1 MRGALRFFLVL
12 IVTGALLLAVAGLLA
27 YQAYEGEGPVKEET
41 VVLIDR
47 GSGVRSIAAELKE
60 QQVIDDAL
68 VFQVAARLTGKAGRL
83 QAGEYEFPPGTSLRE
98 VLDKLESGDFVVR
111 QVTIPEGR
119 TSYEVVALL
128 EGIEVLE
135 GDIPELPP
143 EGSLLPET
151 YHYQW
156 GDTRQ
161 ALIERMQQDMQAL
174 VQELWPE
181 RIDGLPLETPEEAIT
196 LASIVEKETAVA
208 SERPMV
214 ASVFINRLR
223 RDMPLQS
230 DPTVIYSLTDGKGPL
245 DRELTRKDW
254 EVEDPYN
261 TYYVNGLP
269 PGPIANPGRES
280 LEAVLDPAETDYIY
294 FVADGTGGH
303 AFAQSL
309 DEHNRNVRNWR
320 RIRDGEDE

>member
-1 MRGALRFFLVL
+1 MRGALRFFLIL
-12 IVTGALLLAVAGLLA
+12 IVTGGFLLAVAGLLA
-27 YQAYEGEGPVKEET
+27 YQAYEGEGPTKEET
-41 VVLIDR
+41 VVLIER
-47 GSGVRSIAAELKE
+47 GSGVRSISTELEE

-68 VFQVAARLTGKAGRL
+68 AFQVAARLSGKAGRL
-83 QAGEYEFPPGTSLRE
+83 QAGEYEFSPGASLRE
-98 VLDKLESGDFVVR
+98 VLEKLESGDFVVR
-111 QVTIPEGR
+111 QLTVPEGR

-135 GDIPELPP
+135 GDVPDLPP

-156 GDTRQ
+156 GGRRQ
-161 ALIERMQQDMQAL
+161 DLIDRMQKDMQAL
-174 VQELWPE
+174 VQALWSE
-181 RIDGLPLETPEEAIT
+181 RNEGLPLETPEEAVT

-223 RDMPLQS
+223 QGMPLQS
-230 DPTVIYSLTDGKGPL
+230 DPTVIYSLTKGEGPL

-254 EVEDPYN
+254 EIEDPYN
-261 TYYVNGLP
+261 TYYINGLP
-269 PGPIANPGRES
+269 PGPIANPGRAS
-280 LEAVLDPAETDYIY
+280 LEAVLDPADTDYFY
-294 FVADGTGGH
+294 FVADGSGGH

-320 RIRDGEDE
+320 RIREGEDE